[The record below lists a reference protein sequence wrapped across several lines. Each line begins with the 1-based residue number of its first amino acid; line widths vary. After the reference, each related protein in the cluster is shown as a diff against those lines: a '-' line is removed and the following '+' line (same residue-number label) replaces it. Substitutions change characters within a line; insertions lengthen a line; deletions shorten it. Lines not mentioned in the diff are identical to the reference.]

1 MVADPTETRR
11 IAILGTGTI
20 GASWASYFLAKGL
33 AVAAWDPAPGGHDS
47 LLRFIEDAWPAM
59 EKLGLAPGADPS
71 QVTWHDDPRDA
82 VADVPFV
89 QENAPEDL
97 ALKRELLGRIDDALG
112 AETVLASSTSGLL
125 MSEIQAGLSSAGR
138 LVLGHPFN
146 PPHLIPLVEVVGGRE
161 TEDWAIDWACDFY
174 TAFGKKAIRV
184 NHEIPGHIA
193 NRLQAAMQREAIH
206 LVLSGAASAADVDA
220 AVTYGPGLR
229 WAIIGPM
236 LTFHLAGGKGGIAHA
251 IEHFGPALET
261 WWRDLGTPA
270 LDKDARARLLAS
282 VEEMLDGKSLEAL
295 EQHRDARL
303 IEILTSRQNQNA

>member
-1 MVADPTETRR
+1 MPAKPAETKRV
-11 IAILGTGTI
+11 AILGGGTI
-20 GASWASYFLAKGL
+20 GASWATYFLAKGL
-33 AVAAWDPAPGGHDS
+33 EVAAWDPAAGGRER
-47 LLRFIEDAWPAM
+47 LLKFIDDAWPAM
-59 EKLGLAPGADPS
+59 ETLGLKPDADPTRI
-71 QVTWHDDPRDA
+71 TWHDDARDA
-82 VADVPFV
+82 VASVPFV

-97 ALKRELLGRIDDALG
+97 ALKRELLRGIDDALG

-125 MSEIQAGLSSAGR
+125 MSEIQAGLSCAGR

-161 TEDWAIDWACDFY
+161 TEAWAIDWAYDFY
-174 TAFGKKAIRV
+174 TAIGKKAIRV
-184 NHEIPGHIA
+184 NKEIPGHIA
-193 NRLQAAMQREAIH
+193 NRLQAAMQREATH

-220 AVTYGPGLR
+220 AVAYGPGLR
-229 WAIIGPM
+229 WAIMGPM

-261 WWRDLGTPA
+261 WWKDLGTPN
-270 LDKDARARLLAS
+270 LDADARATLLAS

-303 IEILTSRQNQNA
+303 IEILSGRRDGNT